1 MNVQGAVP
9 VDPNTAQRGASDP
22 SASVWVMA
30 SAGTGKTKVLTDR
43 VLSLM
48 LTGTRPER
56 ILCLTYTKAAT
67 AEMNTR
73 IAKQLGLWAAFPDAT
88 LEGDLFQLLG
98 RRADDNERTRARQLF
113 ARVLDTPGGMNIQTI
128 HAFCQSL
135 LGRFPL
141 EAGVAPH
148 FSVMDEA
155 DSRELLTN
163 AREDVLIR
171 ARTDS
176 GLLAWAL
183 SEVTRHLHETGFTDL
198 MASLAAERSRLE
210 RLIEI
215 HGSIEGVIAAVR
227 DLLGIGDDE
236 TEATI
241 TAEACDECRFDA
253 AALRRVVV
261 ELEAGKKTDS
271 ERAAVIGGWLAAS
284 SQDRMDGFETYV
296 RAYLTQDTGTKQF
309 QVRKRLATK
318 GVFESMP
325 QAEEILLMEAER
337 VLAAVMKRKA
347 AATARATA
355 ALLILGDALLGAY
368 GRLKAARALL
378 DYNDLIL
385 HVARLLERQGNAS
398 WVLFKLDG
406 GIDHVLIDEAQD
418 TSPEQWR
425 IVRALTAEFFT
436 GAGAREGVRT
446 VFAVGDVKQSIYSFQ
461 GAAPEQFVANQDIFG
476 QQVRQAEEIWRPID
490 LTVSFRSTRA
500 ILQAVDAV
508 FAMPGAADGLALDGQ
523 PIHHQAWRQQEGG
536 MVELWPAVTP
546 LETDAPQ
553 PWKPPVERIPGDSP
567 QARLAQLIARRIKEM
582 ISGSEIL
589 ESKSR
594 PITAG
599 DIMVL
604 VRRRTVFVEEV
615 VRALKL
621 LRVPVTGVDRM
632 VLTDQLA
639 VMDLIAIGRFVL
651 LPTDDLTLAT
661 VLKSPLIGL
670 GEDHLFRLAN
680 NRDGHLWDSLRAHSS
695 NAPEFGDALRRLS
708 EYLSLADTMPPFEFY
723 AKILGPLRGR
733 KKLFSRLG
741 REAED
746 PIAEFLDLALDFER
760 THPPT
765 LEGFLH
771 WLEAGKV
778 EIKRDMEQEGTNAV
792 RVMTVHGAK
801 GLQAPI
807 VFLPDTMG
815 APTKGSRFLWA
826 GQTGDNDGLLLWPPS
841 RAFYETVAERE
852 RDAVKRK
859 DQQEYRRLLYV
870 AMTRAEDRLIV
881 CGWKG
886 KKQEPDDC
894 WYHLI
899 KNGLEAISGE
909 TLKQGEAL
917 EENEDPFLATAPEID
932 TARVLRLTC
941 PQEAAGKKLQAK
953 PVFEHAPLPPWALA
967 PPADEPDPP
976 RPLAPSRPEED
987 EPAVRSPV
995 GPDNGHRF
1003 KRGRLIHRLLQSLP
1017 EVAPDRR
1024 AATARS
1030 WLGRPA
1036 HGLSPETCDEM
1047 VAEVLGVLEHPE
1059 YAPLFGP
1066 GSRAEVPLTGLV
1078 EGRVVS
1084 GQVDRLLITS
1094 DSVTVLDYKTN
1105 RPVPRDP
1112 SSVSSAYLRQMAAYR
1127 AVLRLIYPN
1136 LPVHCVLLWT
1146 DGPLLMTL
1154 EDDLIDR
1161 HMP

>member
-1 MNVQGAVP
+1 MAATAKP
-9 VDPNTAQRGASDP
+9 MDPNVAQRGATDP

-43 VLSLM
+43 VLRLM

-73 IAKQLGLWAAFPDAT
+73 IARQLGEWSAFPDA
-88 LEGDLFQLLG
+88 DLDTELTKLLG
-98 RRADDNERTRARQLF
+98 RRADDIERTRARQLF

-148 FSVMDEA
+148 FSVMDDT
-155 DSRELLTN
+155 DSRDLLRH

-171 ARTDS
+171 ARKDPGS
-176 GLLAWAL
+176 LAWAL
-183 SEVTRHLHETGFTDL
+183 SEVTRHLHETGFTEL
-198 MASLAAERSRLE
+198 MASLAAERSRLG
-210 RLIEI
+210 RLIETY
-215 HGSIEGVIAAVR
+215 GSIDGVIAAVR
-227 DLLGIGDDE
+227 DLLGVRTDE
-236 TEATI
+236 TPESVIAG
-241 TAEACDECRFDA
+241 ACDDDAFDA
-253 AALRRVVV
+253 SGLRKAASALIEGSDKDR
-261 ELEAGKKTDS
+261 
-271 ERAAVIGGWLAAS
+271 ERGVKIATWLAAPS
-284 SQDRMDGFETYV
+284 AIRRATFETYQT
-296 RAYLTQDTGTKQF
+296 AFLTSAVSPT
-309 QVRKRLATK
+309 VLKRLITK
-318 GVFESMP
+318 KAGALVPGADETLQS
-325 QAEEILLMEAER
+325 EAER
-337 VLAAVMKRKA
+337 VLDVVMKRRA

-385 HVARLLERQGNAS
+385 HVARLLEREGSTS

-425 IVRALTAEFFT
+425 IVRALTSEFFAGT
-436 GAGAREGVRT
+436 GARDGERT

-461 GAAPEQFVANQDIFG
+461 GAAPEQFVANRDVFG
-476 QQVRQAEEIWRPID
+476 QQVKQAEKNWRPID
-490 LTVSFRSTRA
+490 LSVSFRSTRA
-500 ILQAVDAV
+500 VLQAVDAV
-508 FAMPGAADGLALDGQ
+508 FSRSEAADGLALDGQ
-523 PIHHQAWRQQEGG
+523 PIQHQAWRQQQGG
-536 MVELWPAVTP
+536 MVEVWPPVKP
-546 LETDAPQ
+546 LETDAPA
-553 PWKPPVERIPGDSP
+553 PWKPPVERMWGDSP
-567 QARLAQLIARRIKEM
+567 QARLAQLIARRVKNM
-582 ISGSEIL
+582 IGGSEIL
-589 ESKSR
+589 ESKGR
-594 PITAG
+594 PIAAG

-604 VRRRTVFVEEV
+604 VRRRTAFVEEL

-632 VLTDQLA
+632 VLTDQMA
-639 VMDLIAIGRFVL
+639 VMDLIAVGRFVL

-661 VLKSPLIGL
+661 VLKCPLIGL
-670 GEDHLFRLAN
+670 DEDQVFRLAY
-680 NRDGHLWDSLRAHSS
+680 NRRGSLWDSLRAHAAI
-695 NAPEFGDALRRLS
+695 APEFADAYRRLS
-708 EYLSLADTMPPFEFY
+708 AFLALADTVPPFEFY
-723 AKILGPLRGR
+723 AKLLGPLHGR

-760 THPPT
+760 AHPPS

-778 EIKRDMEQEGTNAV
+778 EIKRDLEQEELKAV

-815 APTKGSRFLWA
+815 APAKGSKFLWA
-826 GQTGDNDGLLLWPPS
+826 GQVGSADGLLLWPPS
-841 RAFYETVAERE
+841 RAFHEAVAERE
-852 RDAVKRK
+852 RERVKLK
-859 DQQEYRRLLYV
+859 DRQEYRRLLYV

-886 KKQEPDDC
+886 KNKEPDDC
-894 WYHLI
+894 WYNLVT
-899 KNGLEAISGE
+899 NGLKAVSEDNV
-909 TLKQGEAL
+909 
-917 EENEDPFLATAPEID
+917 EEIVDPFLADVSLID
-932 TARVLRLTC
+932 DTRVLRLTC
-941 PQEAAGKKLQAK
+941 PQEIAEKTAHI
-953 PVFEHAPLPPWALA
+953 PPETEPAPPPSWVNS
-967 PPADEPDPP
+967 PPADEPEPP
-976 RPLAPSRPEED
+976 RPLAPSRPEDD

-995 GPDNGHRF
+995 GPDDGRRF

-1017 EVAPDRR
+1017 EVAPERR
-1024 AATARS
+1024 ASTARA
-1030 WLGRPA
+1030 WLARPA
-1036 HGLSPETCDEM
+1036 HGLSPEARDEM
-1047 VAEVLGVLEHPE
+1047 VAEVLGVLDHPE
-1059 YAPLFGP
+1059 YGHLFGP

-1078 EGRVVS
+1078 AGRVIS
-1084 GQVDRLLITS
+1084 GQVDRLLIS
-1094 DSVTVLDYKTN
+1094 SGAVTVLDYKTN

-1112 SSVSSAYLRQMAAYR
+1112 SAVPAIYLKQMAAYR
-1127 AVLRLIYPN
+1127 AVLRLIYPD
-1136 LPVHCVLLWT
+1136 LSVRCVLLWT
-1146 DGPLLMTL
+1146 DGPRLMTL
-1154 EDDLIDR
+1154 EDTVLDR
-1161 HMP
+1161 YTP

>member
-1 MNVQGAVP
+1 MTTPTAVP
-9 VDPNTAQRGASDP
+9 VDPNVAQRGATDP

-43 VLSLM
+43 VLRLM

-73 IAKQLGLWAAFPDAT
+73 IARHLGKWAALPDAN
-88 LEGDLFQLLG
+88 LDEDLKELLG
-98 RRADDNERTRARQLF
+98 QQADDEERTRARQLF

-155 DSRELLTN
+155 DARELLTH
-163 AREDVLIR
+163 AREDVLIK
-171 ARTDS
+171 ARDAS
-176 GLLAWAL
+176 GQLAWAL
-183 SEVTRHLHETGFTDL
+183 SEVTRHLHETGFSDL
-198 MASLAAERSRLE
+198 MASLAAERSRLG
-210 RLIEI
+210 RLVDR
-215 HGSIEGVIAAVR
+215 HGSMEGVIAAVR
-227 DLLGIGDDE
+227 DLLGVAENETPESVIANACADDAFDAPGLRQSLSALTEGSDKDRERGVKIGD
-236 TEATI
+236 
-241 TAEACDECRFDA
+241 
-253 AALRRVVV
+253 
-261 ELEAGKKTDS
+261 
-271 ERAAVIGGWLAAS
+271 WLAAAPALRQS
-284 SQDRMDGFETYV
+284 SFETY
-296 RAYLTQDTGTKQF
+296 APAFLTTAASPTVLKTLITKKAAAI
-309 QVRKRLATK
+309 VPGADDVLR
-318 GVFESMP
+318 S
-325 QAEEILLMEAER
+325 EAER
-337 VLAAVMKRKA
+337 VLETVMKRRA

-355 ALLILGDALLGAY
+355 ALLILGNALLDAY

-385 HVARLLERQGNAS
+385 LVARLLEKEGNTS

-425 IVRALTAEFFT
+425 IVRALTSEFFAGT
-436 GAGAREGVRT
+436 GAREGVRT

-461 GAAPEQFVANQDIFG
+461 GAAPEQFVANRDVFG
-476 QQVRQAEEIWRPID
+476 QQVRQAKENWRPID

-508 FAMPGAADGLALDGQ
+508 FSMPGASDGLALDGQ
-523 PIHHQAWRQQEGG
+523 PIQHQAWRKQEGG
-536 MVELWPAVTP
+536 MVEVWPFVSP
-546 LETDAPQ
+546 LETDAPE
-553 PWKPPVERIPGDSP
+553 PWKPPVERLRGDSP
-567 QARLAQLIARRIKEM
+567 QARLAQLIARRIKVM
-582 ISGSEIL
+582 IGGSEIL
-589 ESKSR
+589 ESKGR
-594 PITAG
+594 PIAAG

-604 VRRRTVFVEEV
+604 VRRRTAFVEEL

-632 VLTDQLA
+632 VLTDQMA
-639 VMDLIAIGRFVL
+639 VMDLIAVGRFVL
-651 LPTDDLTLAT
+651 LPTDNLTLAT

-670 GEDHLFRLAN
+670 NEDQLFRLAY
-680 NRDGHLWDSLRAHSS
+680 NRKGHLWDSLRAHAAI
-695 NAPEFGDALRRLS
+695 APEFGDAFRRLS
-708 EYLSLADTMPPFEFY
+708 QFLALADTMPPFEFY
-723 AKILGPLRGR
+723 AKLLGPLHGR
-733 KKLFSRLG
+733 QKLFSRLG

-760 THPPT
+760 SHAPS

-778 EIKRDMEQEGTNAV
+778 EIKRDLEQVERNAV

-807 VFLPDTMG
+807 VFLPDTMA
-815 APTKGSRFLWA
+815 APTKGSKFLWA
-826 GQTGDNDGLLLWPPS
+826 GQTDDGDGLLLWPPS

-852 RDAVKRK
+852 RDHVKLK
-859 DQQEYRRLLYV
+859 DRREYRRLLYV
-870 AMTRAEDRLIV
+870 ALTRAEDRLVV

-886 KKQEPDDC
+886 KNKEPDDC

-899 KNGLEAISGE
+899 DNGLKAVSEDNV
-909 TLKQGEAL
+909 
-917 EENEDPFLATAPEID
+917 EEIEDPFLSGDSGID
-932 TARVLRLTC
+932 GARVLRLTC
-941 PQEAAGKKLQAK
+941 PQEVAEEK
-953 PVFEHAPLPPWALA
+953 PRPQPRVEPTPLPSWAKS

-995 GPDNGHRF
+995 GPDDGRRF

-1017 EVAPDRR
+1017 EIAPDRR
-1024 AATARS
+1024 ASTASS
-1030 WLGRPA
+1030 WLARPA
-1036 HGLSPETCDEM
+1036 HGLSPEARDEM

-1059 YAPLFGP
+1059 YAHLFGP

-1078 EGRVVS
+1078 EGRVIS
-1084 GQVDRLLITS
+1084 GQVDRLVIS
-1094 DSVTVLDYKTN
+1094 PDSVTVLDYKTN
-1105 RPVPRDP
+1105 RPVPSDP
-1112 SSVSSAYLRQMAAYR
+1112 SATPKVYLKQMAAYR
-1127 AVLRLIYPN
+1127 AVLRLIYPDM
-1136 LPVHCVLLWT
+1136 PVRCVLLWT
-1146 DGPLLMTL
+1146 DGPRLMTL
-1154 EDDLIDR
+1154 EDALLDG
-1161 HMP
+1161 HAP

>member
-1 MNVQGAVP
+1 MMAATAMP
-9 VDPNTAQRGASDP
+9 ADPNVAQRGATDP

-43 VLSLM
+43 VLRLM

-73 IAKQLGLWAAFPDAT
+73 IAKQLGVWSALPDD
-88 LEGDLFQLLG
+88 DLDKKLIALLG
-98 RRADDNERTRARQLF
+98 RRPDDVERTRARQLF

-148 FSVMDEA
+148 FTVMDEA
-155 DSRELLTN
+155 DARELLRH
-163 AREDVLIR
+163 AREDILIR

-176 GLLAWAL
+176 GPLAWAL

-198 MASLAAERSRLE
+198 MASLAAERSRLG
-210 RLIEI
+210 RLIETY
-215 HGSIEGVIAAVR
+215 GSIEGLIAAVR
-227 DLLGIGDDE
+227 DLLGVGVDDTPE
-236 TEATI
+236 SV
-241 TAEACDECRFDA
+241 TACACADNAFDA
-253 AALRRVVV
+253 PGLRQAASALTEGSDKDR
-261 ELEAGKKTDS
+261 
-271 ERAAVIGGWLAAS
+271 ERGTKIADWLAAPS
-284 SQDRMDGFETYV
+284 PMRHSTFETYQT
-296 RAYLTQDTGTKQF
+296 AFLTTATPPTMLKTLITKKACAAAPGTDEAL
-309 QVRKRLATK
+309 RN
-318 GVFESMP
+318 
-325 QAEEILLMEAER
+325 EAER
-337 VLAAVMKRKA
+337 VLAVVMKRRA

-385 HVARLLERQGNAS
+385 HVARLLEREGNTS

-425 IVRALTAEFFT
+425 IVRALTSEFFAGT
-436 GAGAREGVRT
+436 GAREDVRT

-461 GAAPEQFVANQDIFG
+461 GAAPEQFVANQDVFG
-476 QQVRQAEEIWRPID
+476 QHVRQAQQNWRPID

-500 ILQAVDAV
+500 VLQAVDAV
-508 FAMPGAADGLALDGQ
+508 FFQPGASDGVALDGQ
-523 PIHHQAWRQQEGG
+523 PIQHQAWRMQQGG
-536 MVELWPAVTP
+536 MVEVWPPVKP
-546 LETDAPQ
+546 LETDSPT
-553 PWKPPVERIPGDSP
+553 PWKPPVERMRGDSP
-567 QARLAQLIARRIKEM
+567 QARLAQLIARRIRDM
-582 ISGSEIL
+582 IAESEIL
-589 ESKSR
+589 ESKGR
-594 PITAG
+594 PIAAG
-599 DIMVL
+599 DVMVL
-604 VRRRTVFVEEV
+604 VRRRTAFVEEL

-632 VLTDQLA
+632 VLTDQMA
-639 VMDLIAIGRFVL
+639 VMDLIAVGRFVL
-651 LPTDDLTLAT
+651 LPTDDLILAT
-661 VLKSPLIGL
+661 VLKCPLIGL
-670 GEDHLFRLAN
+670 DEDRLFQLAYD
-680 NRDGHLWDSLRAHSS
+680 RSGSLWESLRARASE
-695 NAPEFGDALRRLS
+695 APEFGEAYHQLS
-708 EYLSLADTMPPFEFY
+708 EYLALADTIPPFEFY
-723 AKILGPLRGR
+723 AKLLGPLGGR

-760 THPPT
+760 SHAAS

-771 WLEAGKV
+771 WLEAGTV
-778 EIKRDMEQEGTNAV
+778 EIKRDLEQEELKAV

-826 GQTGDNDGLLLWPPS
+826 GQTADTDGLLLWPPS
-841 RAFYETVAERE
+841 RAFHETVADRERE
-852 RDAVKRK
+852 RVKIK
-859 DQQEYRRLLYV
+859 NHQEYRRLLYV

-886 KKQEPDDC
+886 KNKEPEDC
-894 WYHLI
+894 WYNLI
-899 KNGLEAISGE
+899 SRGLRKIPEDN
-909 TLKQGEAL
+909 L
-917 EENEDPFLATAPEID
+917 EETNDRFLSSASEID
-932 TARVLRLTC
+932 SACVLRLAC
-941 PQEAAGKKLQAK
+941 PQEIAEKQHR
-953 PVFEHAPLPPWALA
+953 PAPEVEALSLPAWAQS
-967 PPADEPDPP
+967 PPSDEPDPP

-995 GPDNGHRF
+995 GPDDGRRY

-1017 EVAPDRR
+1017 EVAPEHR
-1024 AATARS
+1024 ASTARS
-1030 WLGRPA
+1030 WLARPA
-1036 HGLSPETCDEM
+1036 HGLRPEARDEM
-1047 VAEVLGVLEHPE
+1047 VTEVLGVLDHPD
-1059 YAPLFGP
+1059 YAHLFGP

-1078 EGRVVS
+1078 QGRVIS
-1084 GQVDRLLITS
+1084 GQVDRLLISS

-1105 RPVPRDP
+1105 RPVPPDL
-1112 SSVSSAYLRQMAAYR
+1112 SAVPTIYLRQMAAYR
-1127 AVLRLIYPN
+1127 SVLRLIYPDM
-1136 LPVHCVLLWT
+1136 PVRCVLLWT
-1146 DGPLLMTL
+1146 DGPHLMTI
-1154 EDDLIDR
+1154 EDNLLDGYT
-1161 HMP
+1161 P